1 MLINRGSG
9 SASEICAAALS
20 ERASAPLVGTQSAG
34 AVLSSTYAKLSEG
47 FMMQYPLSDYI
58 TAKGMRLESNP
69 LKPTHEV
76 KAVRQGDGPDP
87 AVEKAVEVLKGTH
100 LRSN

>member
-1 MLINRGSG
+1 
-9 SASEICAAALS
+9 
-20 ERASAPLVGTQSAG
+20 
-34 AVLSSTYAKLSEG
+34 
-47 FMMQYPLSDYI
+47 MMQYPLSDYI

-87 AVEKAVEVLKGTH
+87 AVEKAIEVLKGTQ
-100 LRSN
+100 LR